1 MIIEEIKFSWVQVED
16 LITKELLKILYFLVS
31 QDKQTPTASG
41 LLSVSGQVLFITFIK
56 SPKDALVCSF
66 SILKFTSHLKNA
78 VKSIL
83 VLYFIYFIVIVI
95 SLITNFKGSGVVNP
109 GWPCPTCTLV
119 NPSNATMCSACGS
132 KRDSGASHREAS
144 QPSPST
150 SPSKIMKRQ
159 KSIPVESRRMR
170 DEKQAKEQW
179 INIVQYCNS
188 VCTNTGLPCS
198 FSH

>member
-1 MIIEEIKFSWVQVED
+1 M
-16 LITKELLKILYFLVS
+16 
-31 QDKQTPTASG
+31 
-41 LLSVSGQVLFITFIK
+41 
-56 SPKDALVCSF
+56 
-66 SILKFTSHLKNA
+66 
-78 VKSIL
+78 KSIL
-83 VLYFIYFIVIVI
+83 VLYFIYLIVIVI

-132 KRDSGASHREAS
+132 KRDSGASHREAN

-179 INIVQYCNS
+179 INIVQYCDS

-198 FSH
+198 FSHLKHSSVLRLINFHEWSVDK